1 VYLKIKLL
9 ILCLIGGLSLYGQS
23 FMYSYTDPCT
33 QEMKTIVYDMS
44 APVVVSYYGQTRAF
58 TYAEMQNGAF
68 DSWLSVVYSQYTAQ
82 PCQGVLT
89 TITTTSSTTLTTNV
103 INTVLNLSTITSI
116 SSMGGI
122 GNNIGNTVNT
132 GTNVEEKKGGKN
144 EKNNN
149 NNSTNS
155 NNNNSVS
162 NPTTGNSSNSNPTG
176 TNVGGNVPG
185 GTTGGGEQGNPTTP
199 TTGETTPETGG
210 TATNPEQTGG
220 SGGTVETGSNPN
232 GGNGSGGNG
241 TQSGQSENTPPTQ
254 EEINK
259 TKTDQQKATS
269 SNAAKTTSKAKNE
282 TQKPAI
288 LLTGDIVGLQKTTDS
303 TQDARGTLS
312 YTRVKGDG
320 TASLGVSADYMVN
333 AKIGNITVMKS
344 WIATKSNGDKSINLV
359 SSGFS
364 FMPGSIT
371 NTSMFIRINSLK
383 KFTALYGAAASYGK
397 LYREE
402 IITGLGIAGFMYK
415 GKIAKKVDAT
425 IILAGVYAPY
435 TKYYTQTWFTNM
447 PLIVPF
453 VNINYKMT
461 KTFGMGLTGGTTY
474 MAGQNVINYQVL
486 LGAKLI
492 L

>member
-1 VYLKIKLL
+1 MKI
-9 ILCLIGGLSLYGQS
+9 
-23 FMYSYTDPCT
+23 
-33 QEMKTIVYDMS
+33 IVYDMS

-58 TYAEMQNGAF
+58 TYDEMQNGAF
-68 DSWLSVVYSQYTAQ
+68 DSWLGTVYSQYTAQ

-89 TITTTSSTTLTTNV
+89 TITTTSSTTLTTNI

-132 GTNVEEKKGGKN
+132 GTNVEEKKGGRN
-144 EKNNN
+144 EK
-149 NNSTNS
+149 S
-155 NNNNSVS
+155 NNNNPTNPNNNNPIP
-162 NPTTGNSSNSNPTG
+162 NPTTGSSPNSNPTG
-176 TNVGGNVPG
+176 TNVGGNVSG
-185 GTTGGGEQGNPTTP
+185 GTTGGGEQGNPTSPTPP

-210 TATNPEQTGG
+210 TPTNPEQTGG

-254 EEINK
+254 DEINK
-259 TKTDQQKATS
+259 TKADQQKATS

-320 TASLGVSADYMVN
+320 TASLGISADYMVN

>member
-1 VYLKIKLL
+1 
-9 ILCLIGGLSLYGQS
+9 
-23 FMYSYTDPCT
+23 MYSYTDPCT
-33 QEMKTIVYDMS
+33 YEMKTIVYDMT
-44 APVVVSYYGQTRAF
+44 APIVVSYYGQTKAF
-58 TYAEMQNGAF
+58 TYDEMQSGAF
-68 DSWLSVVYSQYTAQ
+68 DSWLSTVYSQHTTQ
-82 PCQGVLT
+82 PCQGILT
-89 TITTTSSTTLTTNV
+89 TITTTSSTTLTTTV

-122 GNNIGNTVNT
+122 GNNIGSTVNT
-132 GTNVEEKKGGKN
+132 GTNVEGKNGKKN
-144 EKNNN
+144 EKSNN
-149 NNSTNS
+149 NNSTNP
-155 NNNNSVS
+155 NNNNPVP
-162 NPTTGNSSNSNPTG
+162 NPTTGSSSTSNPTNG
-176 TNVGGNVPG
+176 NAGSNVPG
-185 GTTGGGEQGNPTTP
+185 GTNGGGEQGITTTNPEGGTTNPTTGG
-199 TTGETTPETGG
+199 TTTPETGG
-210 TATNPEQTGG
+210 TTPNPEQTGG

-232 GGNGSGGNG
+232 GSGNNGGSG
-241 TQSGQSENTPPTQ
+241 TQSGQSETTPPTQ
-254 EEINK
+254 DEINK

-269 SNAAKTTSKAKNE
+269 NNVAKTTAKGKNE
-282 TQKPAI
+282 SGKPAI

-320 TASLGVSADYMVN
+320 TASLGISADYMVN
-333 AKIGNITVMKS
+333 AKIGNITIMKS
-344 WIATKSNGDKSINLV
+344 WIATKSNGNKSINLV

-383 KFTALYGAAASYGK
+383 KFTAIYGAAASYGQ

-425 IILAGVYAPY
+425 IILAGIYAPY

-447 PLIVPF
+447 PLVVPF
-453 VNINYKMT
+453 INLNYKMT
-461 KTFGMGLTGGTTY
+461 KTFGIGLTGGTTY
-474 MAGQNVINYQVL
+474 MAGENVINYQVL